1 MLNKQI
7 CEIETGKLLAKNPL
21 EKWVEGITFFVVA
34 VFFQLPFVFVVAVV
48 AVVVVCLLVS
58 LFAFLVLLV
67 GFSF

>member
-1 MLNKQI
+1 M
-7 CEIETGKLLAKNPL
+7 KNPL